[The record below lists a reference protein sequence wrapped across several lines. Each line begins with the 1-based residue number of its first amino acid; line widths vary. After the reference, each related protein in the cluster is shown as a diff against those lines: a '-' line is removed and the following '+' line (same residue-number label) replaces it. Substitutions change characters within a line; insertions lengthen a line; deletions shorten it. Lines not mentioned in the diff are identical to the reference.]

1 MSVVMNVFT
10 KIFTNICV
18 RATLASLA
26 AVLSAPASVY
36 AQPADPQATDIT
48 AGQQRAQT
56 CAACHGQTGISPAS
70 AFPHLAGQQASYLAK
85 QIRDIRD
92 GERVVVQ
99 MTGMVDDFSDQ
110 DAWNVAAYY
119 AAQEANLGH
128 ANAEDEALLAR
139 GEEIYRA
146 GVRSRGVPACSACH
160 TPTGGGIGSAVY
172 PAIAG
177 QYPAYTMTA
186 LHAFAS
192 GERTNDPSG
201 SMHDIATRLSEEDM
215 QAVANYLFGLH

>member
-1 MSVVMNVFT
+1 
-10 KIFTNICV
+10 
-18 RATLASLA
+18 
-26 AVLSAPASVY
+26 
-36 AQPADPQATDIT
+36 
-48 AGQQRAQT
+48 
-56 CAACHGQTGISPAS
+56 
-70 AFPHLAGQQASYLAK
+70 
-85 QIRDIRD
+85 
-92 GERVVVQ
+92 

-160 TPTGGGIGSAVY
+160 TPTGGGVGSAVY